1 MPTELLDPI
10 PLSVLAAGTVIVTLL
25 ALEAGFRFGCWRRLR
40 SGGDHEALGGVVG
53 ATLGLLAF
61 LLAFTFGMAA
71 SRFEDRRQVLLEEA
85 NLIGDSFL
93 RADLIGEPHR
103 SAVRRLLKEY
113 VDVRL
118 EAALTGDLAQ
128 AAQRSEQLQQEIWS
142 HVVAVG
148 TADPSSE
155 MKALFVDSINAV
167 ISTHTKRLT
176 VARTRI
182 PSTIWLALYAMTI
195 VAMTTVG
202 YQFGV
207 SGARRSPAMP
217 ALALT
222 FSMVIAL
229 IADLD
234 RPLQGLLRVNQ
245 QAMIDLQRTMATSP

>member
-1 MPTELLDPI
+1 MPMQLLDPI
-10 PLSVLAAGTVIVTLL
+10 PLSVLALGTVIIVLV
-25 ALEAGFRFGCWRRLR
+25 ALEVGFLLGCWRRAR
-40 SGGDHEALGGVVG
+40 SGSEHDALGGVVG

-71 SRFEDRRQVLLEEA
+71 SRFEDRRQVLLEEV
-85 NLIGDSFL
+85 NLLGDSFL

-113 VDVRL
+113 VDIRL
-118 EAALTGDLAQ
+118 DAARAGDLAQ
-128 AAQRSEQLQQEIWS
+128 AVRRSEALHQELWN
-142 HVVAVG
+142 HVVALG
-148 TADPSSE
+148 TSDPSSE
-155 MKALFVDSINAV
+155 MKALFVESINAV
-167 ISTHTKRLT
+167 ISTHTKRLV

-182 PSTIWLALYAMTI
+182 PSTIWLVLYAMTI
-195 VAMTTVG
+195 LAMTTVG

-207 SGARRSPAMP
+207 SGPRRSPAMP

-234 RPLQGLLRVNQ
+234 RPLQGLLRVSQ
-245 QAMIDLQRTMATSP
+245 QAMADLQRTMATSP